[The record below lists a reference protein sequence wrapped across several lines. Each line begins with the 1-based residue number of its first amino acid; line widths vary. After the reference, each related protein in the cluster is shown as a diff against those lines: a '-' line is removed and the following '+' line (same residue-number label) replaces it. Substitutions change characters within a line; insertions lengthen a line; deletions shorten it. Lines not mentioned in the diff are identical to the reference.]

1 MLGVRIKKQSNFLF
15 FFIVS
20 FLFNV
25 NIAISVS
32 LTTQTAMDEIAELV
46 ANKYIDENVSN
57 YSLEQGAID
66 GMLSS
71 LDPYSTYYDT
81 EELQNFNNNT
91 DGRFYGI
98 GTEMVTDSQT
108 GCALI
113 TSVLKDSPAEK
124 AGIMVG
130 DIITHIDDTSV
141 VGLKLQTIAKMIR
154 GEAGTSVRISL
165 YRSQTKE
172 SYTRLVMRK
181 KININNVTSKVYD
194 GKIAV
199 IKIEYFNNT
208 TYDNF
213 VDAINMI
220 MRKYDIEGLIIDVRN
235 NPGGLLN
242 AAVDVANLFLRDGQ
256 LITTVKTRDNEKTY
270 DYVARNTTEL
280 FKNINIAMLVN
291 KGTASASEILAGALQ
306 DQGVAKLI
314 GEKTFGK
321 ALVQEVFQLK
331 RSPGAVKLTTGR
343 YYTPKDKQINGIGIQ
358 PDIIVQESRS
368 DKYDAI
374 LQSGLK
380 YIRNGIKR

>member
-1 MLGVRIKKQSNFLF
+1 
-15 FFIVS
+15 
-20 FLFNV
+20 
-25 NIAISVS
+25 
-32 LTTQTAMDEIAELV
+32 MDEIAELV
-46 ANKYIDENVSN
+46 ANKYIDQNVSH
-57 YSLEQGAID
+57 YSLEHGAID

-91 DGRFYGI
+91 DGKFYGI
-98 GTEMVTDSQT
+98 GTEMVMDSQT

-113 TSVLKDSPAEK
+113 TSVLKNSPAEK

-154 GEAGTSVRISL
+154 GEVGTSVRISL

-172 SYTRLVMRK
+172 SYTRLVVRT

-235 NPGGLLN
+235 NPGGILN

-280 FKNINIAMLVN
+280 FKNIKIAMLVN

-321 ALVQEVFQLK
+321 ALVQEVFKLK

-343 YYTPKDKQINGIGIQ
+343 YYTPKDKQINGVGIQ

-368 DKYDAI
+368 DKYDTI